1 MTDAIESVRTVYE
14 RWTRF
19 LVATVRGRDG
29 TKLER
34 VILDH
39 GLSATVLPY
48 DPERRVAMLV
58 VQARV
63 PVIYTGEHGEI
74 LEAIAGRVEQEDAGA
89 SARREAMEEAGLR
102 LDALDH
108 VATVWASPGISTE
121 RIALYL
127 APYGQA
133 DRVAEG
139 GGAADEHEHIT
150 LRELPL
156 RELRALALAGRI
168 TDLKTL
174 ALVQALE
181 LRHPDLFV

>member
-1 MTDAIESVRTVYE
+1 MTTPLRLPGSGPQGSRVMSNAIESVRTVYE

-74 LEAIAGRVEQEDAGA
+74 LEAIAGRVEQER
-89 SARREAMEEAGLR
+89 SEERRVG
-102 LDALDH
+102 
-108 VATVWASPGISTE
+108 
-121 RIALYL
+121 
-127 APYGQA
+127 
-133 DRVAEG
+133 
-139 GGAADEHEHIT
+139 
-150 LRELPL
+150 
-156 RELRALALAGRI
+156 
-168 TDLKTL
+168 
-174 ALVQALE
+174 
-181 LRHPDLFV
+181 